1 MTINKNAKRILCY
14 GDSNT
19 WGYMPG
25 SGERFSPDMR
35 WTGLLQ
41 KALGNNYEIIEEGL
55 NARTTALDDPK
66 YEGKNG
72 KNYLKP
78 CLQTHYPLD
87 LVILMLGTND
97 LKERF
102 NRAPKQIAEGIEILI
117 SVMFDPDSNY
127 NYRPEVILM
136 SPPIINES
144 VKGVSENFLGAEEK
158 SKHLGTLYK
167 NVAEKHKIGFI
178 DLKKFVSPSK
188 TDGCHLEPEA
198 HQKIAD
204 LVFEKIKD
212 MSI

>member
-1 MTINKNAKRILCY
+1 MNINKNAKRILCY

-19 WGYMPG
+19 WGYIPG
-25 SGERFSPDMR
+25 NGDERFSPDIR

-41 KALGNNYEIIEEGL
+41 KELGNDYEIIEEGL
-55 NARTTALDDPK
+55 NARTTLLDDPM

-72 KNYLKP
+72 INYLRP

-102 NRAPKQIAEGIEILI
+102 DRTPKQIAEGIEALI
-117 SVMFDPDSNY
+117 YVISDPDSNY
-127 NYRPEVILM
+127 NYQPKIILM
-136 SPPIINES
+136 SPPIVNES
-144 VKGVSENFLGAEEK
+144 VNGVTENFLGAEEK
-158 SKHLGTLYK
+158 SKYLGILYK
-167 NVAEKHKIGFI
+167 NIADKHKTKFI

-204 LVFEKIKD
+204 LIFEKIKD
-212 MSI
+212 MA

>member
-1 MTINKNAKRILCY
+1 MNINKNAKRILCY

-19 WGYMPG
+19 WGYIPG
-25 SGERFSPDMR
+25 SGERFSSDMR

-55 NARTTALDDPK
+55 NARTTILDDPK

-72 KNYLKP
+72 KKYLKP

-102 NRAPKQIAEGIEILI
+102 NRTPKQIAKGIETLI
-117 SVMFDPDSNY
+117 SIISDPDSNY
-127 NYRPEVILM
+127 NHRPKIILM
-136 SPPIINES
+136 SPPIVNES
-144 VKGVSENFLGAEEK
+144 VNGVNENFLGAEKK
-158 SKHLGTLYK
+158 SKYLGTLYK
-167 NVAEKHKIGFI
+167 NVAEKNKTEFI

-188 TDGCHLEPEA
+188 TDGCHLKPEA

-204 LVFEKIKD
+204 LIFEKIKD
-212 MSI
+212 MYI